1 MANALVSRA
10 IEIIRANQAS
20 SGAYIASPNFPPYRY
35 AWFRDGAF
43 VAYAMDGVGETASAA
58 RFHDWAAAT
67 IAQHAAQAHAGITR
81 ARRGESLKSEEGLHT
96 RYALDGAEGDEIWPN
111 FQLDGL
117 GTWLWSAV
125 EYLKRHDDVSAATR
139 WSDSLHLAADYLGTL
154 WRVPN
159 YDCWEEFGDRVHVST
174 LSALYGGLR
183 AFADWQGDPARAH
196 IADEIRAFVL
206 EEGVREGH
214 LIKFLGNLE
223 VDASLL
229 GAAIPYHVLAVDDP
243 LMAATIEKIERDLR
257 RDGAGVHRYAADSY
271 YGGGEWVLLTA
282 WLGWYY
288 AACGEV
294 TRARDC
300 LAWVVAQADAQGEL
314 PEQVPVNLNVPSQYS
329 EWLMRWGPIA
339 KPLLWSHAQFLILW
353 KSLNDPSH

>member
-1 MANALVSRA
+1 MADELVTRS
-10 IEIIRANQAS
+10 IEIIRANQAP

-43 VAYAMDGVGETASAA
+43 IAYAMDWVGEAESAA

-67 IAQHAAQAHAGITR
+67 VARHAAKAQAGITR
-81 ARRGESLKSEEGLHT
+81 ARRGESLKSEDGLHT
-96 RYALDGAEGDEIWPN
+96 RYALDGTEGNEPWPN

-125 EYLKRHDDVSAATR
+125 EYLKRHDDASSATR
-139 WSDSLHLAADYLGTL
+139 WADSLNLVADYLGAL
-154 WRVPN
+154 WRLPS

-183 AFADWQGDPARAH
+183 AFADWRGDPVWARV
-196 IADEIRAFVL
+196 ADEIRAFVL
-206 EEGVREGH
+206 EEGVRDGH
-214 LIKFLGNLE
+214 LIKFIGNHE

-229 GAAIPYHVLAVDDP
+229 GAAIPYHLLAVDDP
-243 LMAATIEKIERDLR
+243 RMLATVEKIERNLR
-257 RDGAGVHRYAADSY
+257 RDRAGVHRYAADSY

-288 AACGEV
+288 AERGESA
-294 TRARDC
+294 RARDC
-300 LAWVVAQADAQGEL
+300 LAWVVAQADAQDQL
-314 PEQVPVNLNVPSQYS
+314 PEQVSVSLNVPSKYA
-329 EWLMRWGPIA
+329 EWLTRWGPIA

-353 KSLNDPSH
+353 KALNDRNC